1 MTKPLKTVLLL
12 SCIFIP
18 PLFLFFVRSFSTP
31 TYFTSSLYKIIFLLP
46 LVYRYYFHKK
56 SWKAALCENFS
67 LSLFQKYI
75 SHALCWG
82 ALFALLYGAAFFLFK
97 NMLSS
102 TVITSAL
109 QSFASITPANIL
121 FIGLYI
127 IVFNSLLEEFFW
139 RGFFF
144 NETHSLYGW
153 IVAYILTALG
163 FSLYHITFFYSWFS
177 PDLVLLATAGLFAY
191 SLFMSMLFQKY
202 QDLFTCWLIHALV
215 DVVQIGIGLWLFA
228 VL

>member
-1 MTKPLKTVLLL
+1 MTKPLRTALLL

-18 PLFLFFVRSFSTP
+18 PLFLFFVRAFFTP
-31 TYFTSSLYKIIFLLP
+31 TYFTSSLYKIVFLLP

-56 SWKAALCENFS
+56 SWKNALCEGFSFS
-67 LSLFQKYI
+67 LFRKNI

-82 ALFALLYGAAFFLFK
+82 VLFALLYGVGFLLFK
-97 NMLSS
+97 NMLST

-127 IVFNSLLEEFFW
+127 IVVNSLLEEFFW

-153 IVAYILTALG
+153 IVAYILTGLG
-163 FSLYHITFFYSWFS
+163 FSLYHVTFFYSWFS
-177 PDLVLLATAGLFAY
+177 LDLVLLAATGLFVY
-191 SLFMSMLFQKY
+191 SLFMCMLFQKY
-202 QDLFTCWLIHALV
+202 NDLFTCWLIHAFV
-215 DVVQIGIGLWLFA
+215 DVVQIGIGLWLFGL
-228 VL
+228 V